1 MVKWATSYY
10 VQPSV
15 ILKWV
20 NHLQELKK
28 VGKLDAKLWIT
39 SSDNFASWGGGDPD
53 IMFQI

>member
-1 MVKWATSYY
+1 MGYSYY

-28 VGKLDAKLWIT
+28 GKLDANLWIT
-39 SSDNFASWGGGDPD
+39 SSDNFASWGGGDPN

>member
-10 VQPSV
+10 VTPAI

-28 VGKLDAKLWIT
+28 QGQLPKNIWIIIK
-39 SSDNFASWGGGDPD
+39 SN
-53 IMFQI
+53 